1 MVILIKLMSIDWLSL
16 FLFLSLSSLALPP
29 LCPIMFLGLGF
40 LSRLY
45 PSFSS
50 AKLE

>member
-16 FLFLSLSSLALPP
+16 FLSLSSRALPP